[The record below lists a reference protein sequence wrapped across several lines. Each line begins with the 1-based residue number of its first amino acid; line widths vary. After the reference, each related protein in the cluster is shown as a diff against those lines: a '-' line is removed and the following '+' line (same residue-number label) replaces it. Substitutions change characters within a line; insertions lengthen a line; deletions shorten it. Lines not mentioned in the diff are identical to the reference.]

1 MRRSRQLSLKE
12 CYQIL
17 SLDKDATL
25 EDVKRAYRRR
35 AFELHPDLNPGKPDA
50 ALQFQRLNEAYVA
63 LSQVL
68 QAKEKAQ
75 GKTAETSS
83 GARGDTEEAG
93 ASGAAS
99 QKRAQTEEPHA
110 ESEKSSFSDAQFTTH
125 TAEHASSENDAEE
138 ARNDAADAETRK
150 RANAA
155 YGKEDVL
162 RDLLNDPF
170 ARRVFED
177 IYSEVNKQDSAAT
190 PPTSAAPPPSP
201 PKPRK
206 VSLEWGQ
213 SKLNL
218 DFSHGIKGMV
228 KGWLRSQIDEIQ
240 TFRLP
245 ASSLVPRARIRLQ
258 IRRGLSDDL
267 VTVEITLPPD
277 FVVGK
282 PVRLKGLGKR
292 VGPWQGDLYLTLEP
306 K

>member
-1 MRRSRQLSLKE
+1 MRRSRQLSLKD
-12 CYQIL
+12 CYQLL
-17 SLDKDATL
+17 SLAKDATL

-35 AFELHPDLNPGKPDA
+35 AFELHPDLNPGRPDA

-75 GKTAETSS
+75 GKNAETSS
-83 GARGDTEEAG
+83 GARSDAEGAS

-99 QKRAQTEEPHA
+99 QKRPQAEESHG
-110 ESEKSSFSDAQFTTH
+110 ESEKTSFSDAQFTTH
-125 TAEHASSENDAEE
+125 TAEHASSENDTEE
-138 ARNDAADAETRK
+138 ARNDAADAEARK

-190 PPTSAAPPPSP
+190 PPAGAAPPPPP

-206 VSLEWGQ
+206 VSLEWGR
-213 SKLNL
+213 SKLSL
-218 DFSHGIKGMV
+218 DFSHGIKGVV

>member
-1 MRRSRQLSLKE
+1 MRS
-12 CYQIL
+12 
-17 SLDKDATL
+17 
-25 EDVKRAYRRR
+25 
-35 AFELHPDLNPGKPDA
+35 
-50 ALQFQRLNEAYVA
+50 
-63 LSQVL
+63 
-68 QAKEKAQ
+68 
-75 GKTAETSS
+75 
-83 GARGDTEEAG
+83 DTEGSG
-93 ASGAAS
+93 ASGTTS
-99 QKRAQTEEPHA
+99 QKRQQTEESRR
-110 ESEKSSFSDAQFTTH
+110 ESEKTSFSDAQFTTH
-125 TAEHASSENDAEE
+125 TAVQASPENKAGE
-138 ARNDAADAETRK
+138 ARNDATDAEARK

-155 YGKEDVL
+155 YGKEEVL

-177 IYSEVNKQDSAAT
+177 IYSEVNKQDPASA
-190 PPTSAAPPPSP
+190 PSENAASPPPP
-201 PKPRK
+201 PPPQPRK
-206 VSLEWGQ
+206 VSLEWGR

-218 DFSHGIKGMV
+218 DFSHGIKGVV

-245 ASSLVPRARIRLQ
+245 ASSLIPRARIRLQ

>member
-17 SLDKDATL
+17 SLDKNATL
-25 EDVKRAYRRR
+25 EDVKKTYRRR

-68 QAKEKAQ
+68 QAKEKTQ
-75 GKTAETSS
+75 RKTADAS
-83 GARGDTEEAG
+83 GGTRSDTEG
-93 ASGAAS
+93 SGAS
-99 QKRAQTEEPHA
+99 QKRQQTEEPRRN
-110 ESEKSSFSDAQFTTH
+110 SEKTSFSDAQFTTH
-125 TAEHASSENDAEE
+125 TAEHASPENEADE
-138 ARNDAADAETRK
+138 ARSDAADAEARK

-177 IYSEVNKQDSAAT
+177 IYSEVNKQDPASA
-190 PPTSAAPPPSP
+190 PSENAASPPPP
-201 PKPRK
+201 PLQPRK
-206 VSLEWGQ
+206 VSLEWGR
-213 SKLNL
+213 SKLSL
-218 DFSHGIKGMV
+218 DFSHGIKGVV